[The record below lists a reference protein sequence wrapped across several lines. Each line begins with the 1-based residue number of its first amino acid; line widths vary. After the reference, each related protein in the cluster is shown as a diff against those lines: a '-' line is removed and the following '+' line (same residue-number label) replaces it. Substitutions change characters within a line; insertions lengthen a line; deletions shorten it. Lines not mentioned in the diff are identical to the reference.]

1 MTNSVPLLQMFFEYS
16 PEEPLRAVLEQAAV
30 CRAEISR
37 EERRISLEVRFDRYV
52 PAQDLQALS
61 EGLQARY
68 GIRTVAISPRF
79 PKESAAQMEAAEL
92 NRCLIAAYSPAAA
105 TLAGCRWEIAE
116 GETMLYLRA
125 NGKDAL
131 APYLPVAE
139 RQLMERFSLQTKIK
153 VVPGSTVEGEALFE
167 ETEKLR
173 QAAMKDIPAPPF
185 RSDAPQKKAAEP
197 ASSMLF
203 GKPFRGTTVPMR
215 EVSLENDMGR
225 VVVEGRVFAVNHKEL
240 KKSNA
245 WVVSFDMTDYTG
257 SLRINR
263 YMDAELAK
271 PIIEKITKPG
281 MWLRV
286 FGKVSF
292 SRFENDIVLEPIAI
306 QPAQAPKREDTAPE
320 KRVELHLHT
329 TMSMMDALTKTGDA
343 VATAARWGHKA
354 IAITDHGVASSFPD
368 ALKASKNKV
377 AGTDQNIK
385 ILYGCEGYFLD
396 ITDDRIAA
404 HGNESLPLDG
414 EFVAFDLETTGL
426 SNTKDA
432 ITEFG
437 AVIIKDGEVLDTFQ
451 SFVDPKRRLDEKNIE
466 LTGIT
471 DAMLEGAP
479 EISEVLPAFLRF
491 CGDRPLVAHNAEFD
505 IGFVRAAA
513 RHLNI
518 EFHPT
523 YIDTLV
529 LARKLLP
536 ELKKHKLDIV
546 AEALKLPEFNHHRAS
561 DDALT
566 CGLIYDR
573 LGKRL
578 LEKGITDLAGMNR
591 EMMALSGE
599 LRLTGRRLHP
609 RHIILFAKNQTGLRN
624 LYHLI
629 SDSNLKYFYRKA
641 PCIPRFELERYREGL
656 IVGSAC
662 EAGELFQAILA
673 QEPEEELLRIAS
685 VVWK

>member
-37 EERRISLEVRFDRYV
+37 EERRITLEVCFDRYV
-52 PAQDLQALS
+52 SMHDLQALG
-61 EGLQARY
+61 EGLQMQY
-68 GIRTVAISPRF
+68 GIRTVNISPRF
-79 PKESAAQMEAAEL
+79 PMKCAADFEDTEL

-116 GETMLYLRA
+116 GETTLYLRA

-131 APYLPVAE
+131 TPYLPVAE
-139 RQLMERFSLQTKIK
+139 RHLLEHFSLRTKIK
-153 VVPGSTVEGEALFE
+153 VVPGSTVEGEALFG
-167 ETEKLR
+167 ETEKIR
-173 QAAMKDIPAPPF
+173 QAAMRDIPAPVF
-185 RSDAPQKKAAEP
+185 RDAVQKKPAET
-197 ASSMLF
+197 SSMLF
-203 GKPFRGTTVPMR
+203 GKPFKGAAVPMR
-215 EVSLENDMGR
+215 EVSLENDMGK
-225 VVVEGRVFAVNHKEL
+225 VVVEGLVFAVGHKEL

-329 TMSMMDALTKTGDA
+329 TMSMMDALTKTGEA

-377 AGTDQNIK
+377 AGTDQSIK

-404 HGNESLPLDG
+404 HGRESLPIDG

-437 AVIIKDGEVLDTFQ
+437 AVIIKNGEVLDTFQ

-479 EISEVLPAFLRF
+479 EISEVFPEFLRF
-491 CGDRPLVAHNAEFD
+491 CGERPLVAHNVEFD
-505 IGFVRAAA
+505 IGFLKAAA
-513 RHLNI
+513 RHLGVA
-518 EFHPT
+518 FDPT
-523 YIDTLV
+523 
-529 LARKLLP
+529 
-536 ELKKHKLDIV
+536 
-546 AEALKLPEFNHHRAS
+546 
-561 DDALT
+561 
-566 CGLIYDR
+566 
-573 LGKRL
+573 
-578 LEKGITDLAGMNR
+578 
-591 EMMALSGE
+591 
-599 LRLTGRRLHP
+599 
-609 RHIILFAKNQTGLRN
+609 
-624 LYHLI
+624 
-629 SDSNLKYFYRKA
+629 
-641 PCIPRFELERYREGL
+641 
-656 IVGSAC
+656 
-662 EAGELFQAILA
+662 
-673 QEPEEELLRIAS
+673 
-685 VVWK
+685 